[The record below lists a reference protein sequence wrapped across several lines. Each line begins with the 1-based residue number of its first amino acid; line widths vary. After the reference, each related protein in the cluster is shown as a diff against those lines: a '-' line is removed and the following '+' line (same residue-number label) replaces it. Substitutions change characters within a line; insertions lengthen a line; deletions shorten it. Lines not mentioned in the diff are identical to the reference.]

1 MSSRSLSKTAALV
14 VVVLTSFAAAAA
26 DQKPSGKPAENPA
39 SWKPGIKAQHDA
51 IRAMPAEPKDG
62 VLAAI
67 RKLAAQGP
75 DARPAIMSL
84 AADTTLPEPHRAWSG
99 ILGVSYA
106 RFDVP
111 ALRAFAES
119 HKNPF
124 ARREA
129 VDLLADIGGA
139 ANKAF
144 LEGLSK
150 KDATLGAYI
159 AKALAR
165 APATESI
172 AEQDRKLLSDILLE
186 PVERKRSAT
195 VILVDR
201 HQGKTTIDA
210 QLEKLA
216 SLSVADSDTQIHA
229 GVALSR
235 IHGNDVPKLKALT
248 ARNKHRF
255 IRYNA
260 MQQLA
265 KNGPAGEA
273 VLRELLATPDEPLKP
288 FIEKWLAK

>member
-1 MSSRSLSKTAALV
+1 MSYRSLSKTAALV
-14 VVVLTSFAAAAA
+14 VLVLTSFAAAAA

-62 VLAAI
+62 VAAI
-67 RKLAAQGP
+67 RKLAPLGP

-84 AADTTLPEPHRAWSG
+84 ALDATLPEPHRAWSG

-106 RFDVP
+106 RFDVS

-129 VDLLADIGGA
+129 IDLLADIGGA

-159 AKALAR
+159 TKALAR

-195 VILVDR
+195 VVLVDR

-216 SLSVADSDTQIHA
+216 RAC
-229 GVALSR
+229 
-235 IHGNDVPKLKALT
+235 
-248 ARNKHRF
+248 
-255 IRYNA
+255 
-260 MQQLA
+260 
-265 KNGPAGEA
+265 
-273 VLRELLATPDEPLKP
+273 
-288 FIEKWLAK
+288 